1 MAKELNDEL
10 DELTL
15 ESVRKELEKNAKK
28 SGNFLTYEE
37 IVEAVG
43 PLDLDEKELED
54 FVNYFKNKKIEV
66 VVENDSGDD
75 LDDIDISDIDLA
87 NFNEEEVIE
96 DEDDIFLDEDLL
108 KTEEDALKD
117 IDIGNDIIIT
127 GNVKI
132 NDPVKMY
139 LREIGKVPLLT
150 KEREI
155 YLSNRIIAGDEAAKQ
170 ELVQANLRLVVSIAK
185 KYLGRGMLFLDL
197 IQEGNLGLIKASEK
211 FDPTK
216 GFKFS
221 TYATW
226 WIRQAITRAIADQ
239 ARTIRIPVHMVE
251 TINKMTRVQ
260 RQLVQKLGREPTPEE
275 VAKEMGNGMT
285 GDRVREIQK
294 LSLEPLSMEKPIGE
308 EEDSHVGDFVEDKD
322 TLSPDDYASN
332 ELLKDE
338 LYSIMKDLTDRE
350 ERVLRLRYGL
360 DDGRPC
366 TLEEVGREFGV
377 TRERIRQI
385 EAKALRKLRHPTRAR
400 RLGDYHEST
409 D

>member
-15 ESVRKELEKNAKK
+15 ETVRKELEKSAKK
-28 SGNFLTYEE
+28 SGNFLSYEE

-54 FVNYFKNKKIEV
+54 FVNYFKSKKIEV

-108 KTEEDALKD
+108 KTEEDALRD

-185 KYLGRGMLFLDL
+185 KYLGRAML
-197 IQEGNLGLIKASEK
+197 
-211 FDPTK
+211 
-216 GFKFS
+216 
-221 TYATW
+221 Y
-226 WIRQAITRAIADQ
+226 R
-239 ARTIRIPVHMVE
+239 
-251 TINKMTRVQ
+251 
-260 RQLVQKLGREPTPEE
+260 
-275 VAKEMGNGMT
+275 
-285 GDRVREIQK
+285 
-294 LSLEPLSMEKPIGE
+294 
-308 EEDSHVGDFVEDKD
+308 
-322 TLSPDDYASN
+322 
-332 ELLKDE
+332 
-338 LYSIMKDLTDRE
+338 
-350 ERVLRLRYGL
+350 
-360 DDGRPC
+360 
-366 TLEEVGREFGV
+366 
-377 TRERIRQI
+377 
-385 EAKALRKLRHPTRAR
+385 
-400 RLGDYHEST
+400 
-409 D
+409 

>member
-1 MAKELNDEL
+1 MAKEINDEL

-15 ESVRKELEKNAKK
+15 ESVRKELEKSAKK
-28 SGNFLTYEE
+28 SGNFLSYEE

-75 LDDIDISDIDLA
+75 LDDIDISDID
-87 NFNEEEVIE
+87 FNEEVIE

-260 RQLVQKLGREPTPEE
+260 RQLVQKLGREPSPEE

-332 ELLKDE
+332 ELLKD
-338 LYSIMKDLTDRE
+338 
-350 ERVLRLRYGL
+350 
-360 DDGRPC
+360 
-366 TLEEVGREFGV
+366 
-377 TRERIRQI
+377 
-385 EAKALRKLRHPTRAR
+385 
-400 RLGDYHEST
+400 
-409 D
+409 

>member
-1 MAKELNDEL
+1 M
-10 DELTL
+10 
-15 ESVRKELEKNAKK
+15 
-28 SGNFLTYEE
+28 
-37 IVEAVG
+37 
-43 PLDLDEKELED
+43 
-54 FVNYFKNKKIEV
+54 
-66 VVENDSGDD
+66 
-75 LDDIDISDIDLA
+75 A

-155 YLSNRIIAGDEAAKQ
+155 YLSNKIIAGDESAKQ